1 MMVRCV
7 GLSDSLMLN
16 PYPVDCGPSLGFDLF
31 GGFDA
36 VFIASIEYLPLAYIE
51 P

>member
-16 PYPVDCGPSLGFDLF
+16 PYPVDCGPSLGFDFFEALMQ
-31 GGFDA
+31 
-36 VFIASIEYLPLAYIE
+36 LLLLL
-51 P
+51 